1 MGKHSAARLPEPKR
15 AVAMVLVLAG
25 VILGSVFSVVWV
37 TSEGFSNAHTNNPTP
52 ASLSAL
58 PLPDPLA
65 TPRVRLYLDQLDA
78 HNVHLEPHKALE
90 VGEQVCVARQDRS
103 TDLSAL
109 AAQLRGRAPG
119 LTAAQ
124 VTTLVRVANR
134 TLCSNP

>member
-1 MGKHSAARLPEPKR
+1 VGKHSAARLPEPKR

-37 TSEGFSNAHTNNPTP
+37 TSEGFSNAHTDDAVP
-52 ASLSAL
+52 ASLSAA
-58 PLPDPLA
+58 PLVDPITTLRA
-65 TPRVRLYLDQLDA
+65 RLYLDQLDA
-78 HNVHLEPHKALE
+78 HNVPLEPHKALE

-109 AAQLRGRAPG
+109 AVQLRGVTPG

-134 TLCSNP
+134 TLCSN